1 MIMAKFPYYIA
12 RRYLF
17 SKKSH
22 NAINIISLISV
33 CGVAF
38 TTMALVCT
46 LSVFNGFQDLVASF
60 FTAFDPDLKV
70 VPVEGKVFSR
80 NDPAVQKLRAD
91 KNIALLSE
99 CLEDNALAIYQNRQV
114 MVHIKGVEDQFSEL
128 TDVNKLLY
136 GDGSFVLHADV
147 LQYGVPGIR
156 LANSLGIGAYFEE
169 PLQIYAPKKGAQIN
183 LSNPVSSFRQSELYS
198 PGVVFS
204 VNQEKYDNNYILTSI
219 AFARDLFDQ
228 PDMVSS
234 IDIKLKDQVDVSA
247 AQREI
252 QQVLGASRFKV
263 LDRYEQQADI
273 FRIMKVEKLIAYIF
287 LTFILMIA
295 CFNII
300 GSVSMLI
307 IEKKED
313 VRTLRNLGA
322 NDSQIVRIFLYEG
335 RLISTLGAV
344 VGLALGLLLCWLQQT
359 FGLIKMGS
367 SAGMFLVDAYPVS
380 IYWGD
385 LLLVFAT
392 VVLVGYVAL
401 WYPIRYLSRRLLSD

>member
-1 MIMAKFPYYIA
+1 MANFPYYIA

-22 NAINIISLISV
+22 NAINIISIISV

-60 FTAFDPDLKV
+60 FTSFDPQLKII
-70 VPVEGKVFSR
+70 PVEGKVFYKDDPAIRQLR
-80 NDPAVQKLRAD
+80 NDKD
-91 KNIALLSE
+91 IALFSE
-99 CLEDNALAIYQNRQV
+99 CLEDNALAIYRNRQV
-114 MVHIKGVEDQFSEL
+114 MVHIKGVGDQFSEL
-128 TDVNKLLY
+128 TDIDKLLY

-156 LANSLGIGAYFEE
+156 LANSLGLGAYFED

-183 LSNPVSSFRQSELYS
+183 LSNPAASFSQSELYS
-198 PGVVFS
+198 SGVVFS

-219 AFARDLFDQ
+219 DFARNLFDQ
-228 PDMVSS
+228 PDMISS
-234 IDIKLKDQVDVSA
+234 IDLKLREGVDVDQAKS
-247 AQREI
+247 RI
-252 QQVLGASRFKV
+252 QLLLGEERFKV

-273 FRIMKVEKLIAYIF
+273 FRIMRVEKLIAYIF
-287 LTFILMIA
+287 LTFILLIA

-307 IEKKED
+307 IDKKDD

-322 NDSQIVRIFLYEG
+322 NDNQIIRIFLYEG
-335 RLISTLGAV
+335 RMISAMGAVIGLISGLG
-344 VGLALGLLLCWLQQT
+344 LCWLQQT
-359 FGLIKMGS
+359 YGLIKMGS
-367 SAGMFLVDAYPVS
+367 SEGMFLVDAYPVS
-380 IYWGD
+380 VYWGD
-385 LLLVFAT
+385 LLLVFIT
-392 VVLVGYVAL
+392 VLLIGFAAL
-401 WYPIRYLSRRLLSD
+401 WYPIRYLGRRLIS

>member
-1 MIMAKFPYYIA
+1 MAKFPYYIA

-22 NAINIISLISV
+22 NAINIISIISV

-60 FTAFDPDLKV
+60 FTAFDPQLKV

-80 NDPAVQKLRAD
+80 NDPAVRKLRTNKD
-91 KNIALLSE
+91 IALLSE

-114 MVHIKGVEDQFSEL
+114 MVHIKGVEDQFSQL
-128 TDVNKLLY
+128 THIDKLLY

-147 LQYGVPGIR
+147 LQYGVLGIR
-156 LANSLGIGAYFEE
+156 LANSLGVGAYFEK

-204 VNQEKYDNNYILTSI
+204 VNQEKYDGDYILTSI
-219 AFARDLFDQ
+219 AFARELFDQ

-234 IDIKLKDQVDVSA
+234 IDIKLNDQVDVA
-247 AQREI
+247 AAKREI
-252 QQVLGASRFKV
+252 QQSLGTTRFKV

-287 LTFILMIA
+287 LTFILLIA

-313 VRTLRNLGA
+313 VCTLRSLGA

-335 RLISTLGAV
+335 RMISTLGAV

-359 FGLIKMGS
+359 FGLVKMGS

-380 IYWGD
+380 VYWGD
-385 LLLVFAT
+385 LLLVFVT
-392 VVLVGYVAL
+392 VVLVGYAAL
-401 WYPIRYLSRRLLSD
+401 WYPIKYLSRRLLSD

>member
-1 MIMAKFPYYIA
+1 MANFPYYIA

-22 NAINIISLISV
+22 NAINIISIISV

-60 FTAFDPDLKV
+60 FTSFDPQLKII
-70 VPVEGKVFSR
+70 PVEGKVFYKDDPAIRQLR
-80 NDPAVQKLRAD
+80 NDKD
-91 KNIALLSE
+91 IALFSE
-99 CLEDNALAIYQNRQV
+99 CLEDNALAIYRNRQV
-114 MVHIKGVEDQFSEL
+114 MVHIKGVGDQFSEL
-128 TDVNKLLY
+128 TDIDKLLY

-156 LANSLGIGAYFEE
+156 LANSLGLGAYFED

-183 LSNPVSSFRQSELYS
+183 LSNPAASFSQSELYS
-198 PGVVFS
+198 SGVVFS

-219 AFARDLFDQ
+219 DFARNLFDQ
-228 PDMVSS
+228 PDIVSS
-234 IDIKLKDQVDVSA
+234 IDLKLREGVDVDQAKS
-247 AQREI
+247 RI
-252 QQVLGASRFKV
+252 QLLLGEERFKV

-273 FRIMKVEKLIAYIF
+273 FRIMRVEKLIAYIF
-287 LTFILMIA
+287 LTFILLIA

-307 IEKKED
+307 IDKKDD

-322 NDSQIVRIFLYEG
+322 NDNQIIRIFLYEG
-335 RLISTLGAV
+335 RMISAMGAVIGLISGLG
-344 VGLALGLLLCWLQQT
+344 LCWLQQT
-359 FGLIKMGS
+359 YGLIKMGS
-367 SAGMFLVDAYPVS
+367 SEGMFLVDAYPVS
-380 IYWGD
+380 VYWGD
-385 LLLVFAT
+385 LLLVFIT
-392 VVLVGYVAL
+392 VLLIGFAAL
-401 WYPIRYLSRRLLSD
+401 WYPIRYLGRRLIS

>member
-1 MIMAKFPYYIA
+1 MANFPYYIA

-22 NAINIISLISV
+22 NAINIISIISV

-60 FTAFDPDLKV
+60 FTSFDPQLKII
-70 VPVEGKVFSR
+70 PVEGKVFYKDDPAIRQLR
-80 NDPAVQKLRAD
+80 NDKD
-91 KNIALLSE
+91 IALFSE
-99 CLEDNALAIYQNRQV
+99 CLEDNALAIYRNRQV
-114 MVHIKGVEDQFSEL
+114 MVHIKGVGDQFSEL
-128 TDVNKLLY
+128 TDIDKLLY

-156 LANSLGIGAYFEE
+156 LANSLGLGAYFED

-183 LSNPVSSFRQSELYS
+183 LSNPAASFSQSELYS
-198 PGVVFS
+198 SGVVFS

-219 AFARDLFDQ
+219 DFARNLFDQ

-234 IDIKLKDQVDVSA
+234 IDLKLREGVDVDQAKS
-247 AQREI
+247 RI
-252 QQVLGASRFKV
+252 QLLLGEERFKV

-273 FRIMKVEKLIAYIF
+273 FRIMRVEKLIAYIF
-287 LTFILMIA
+287 LTFILLIA

-307 IEKKED
+307 IDKKDD

-322 NDSQIVRIFLYEG
+322 NDNQIIRIFLYEG
-335 RLISTLGAV
+335 RMISAMGAVIGLISG
-344 VGLALGLLLCWLQQT
+344 LGLCWVQQT
-359 FGLIKMGS
+359 YGLIKMGS
-367 SAGMFLVDAYPVS
+367 SEGMFLVDAYPVS
-380 IYWGD
+380 VYWGD
-385 LLLVFAT
+385 LLLVFIT
-392 VVLVGYVAL
+392 VLLIGFAAL
-401 WYPIRYLSRRLLSD
+401 WYPIRYLGRRLIS

>member
-1 MIMAKFPYYIA
+1 MANFPYYIA

-22 NAINIISLISV
+22 NAINIISIISV

-60 FTAFDPDLKV
+60 FTSFDPQLKII
-70 VPVEGKVFSR
+70 PVEGKVFYKDDPAIRQLR
-80 NDPAVQKLRAD
+80 NDKD
-91 KNIALLSE
+91 IALFSE
-99 CLEDNALAIYQNRQV
+99 CLEDNALAIYRNRQV
-114 MVHIKGVEDQFSEL
+114 MVHIKGVGDQFSEL
-128 TDVNKLLY
+128 TDIDKLLY

-156 LANSLGIGAYFEE
+156 LANSLGLGAYFED

-183 LSNPVSSFRQSELYS
+183 LSNPAASFSQSELYS
-198 PGVVFS
+198 SGVVFS

-219 AFARDLFDQ
+219 DFARNLFDQ

-234 IDIKLKDQVDVSA
+234 IDLKLREGVDVDQAKS
-247 AQREI
+247 RI
-252 QQVLGASRFKV
+252 QLLLGEERFKV

-273 FRIMKVEKLIAYIF
+273 FRIMRVEKLIAYIF
-287 LTFILMIA
+287 LTFILLIA

-307 IEKKED
+307 IDKKDD

-322 NDSQIVRIFLYEG
+322 NDNQIIRIFLYEG
-335 RLISTLGAV
+335 RMISAFGAVIGLISGLG
-344 VGLALGLLLCWLQQT
+344 LCWLQQT
-359 FGLIKMGS
+359 YGLIKMGS
-367 SAGMFLVDAYPVS
+367 SEGMFLVDAYPVS
-380 IYWGD
+380 VYWGD
-385 LLLVFAT
+385 LLLVFIT
-392 VVLVGYVAL
+392 VLLIGFAAL
-401 WYPIRYLSRRLLSD
+401 WYPIHYLGRRLIS

>member
-1 MIMAKFPYYIA
+1 MANFPYYIA

-22 NAINIISLISV
+22 NAINIISIISV

-60 FTAFDPDLKV
+60 FTSFDPQLKII
-70 VPVEGKVFSR
+70 PVEGKVFYKDDPAIRQLR
-80 NDPAVQKLRAD
+80 NDKD
-91 KNIALLSE
+91 IALFSE
-99 CLEDNALAIYQNRQV
+99 CLEDNALAIYRNRQV
-114 MVHIKGVEDQFSEL
+114 MVHIKGVGDQFSEL
-128 TDVNKLLY
+128 TDIDKLLY

-156 LANSLGIGAYFEE
+156 LANSLGLGAYFEE

-183 LSNPVSSFRQSELYS
+183 LSNPAASFSQSELYS
-198 PGVVFS
+198 SGVVFS

-219 AFARDLFDQ
+219 DFARNLFDQ

-234 IDIKLKDQVDVSA
+234 IDLKLREGVDVDQAKS
-247 AQREI
+247 RI
-252 QQVLGASRFKV
+252 QLLLGEERFKV

-273 FRIMKVEKLIAYIF
+273 FRIMRVEKLIAYIF
-287 LTFILMIA
+287 LTFILLIA

-307 IEKKED
+307 IDKKDD

-322 NDSQIVRIFLYEG
+322 NDNQIIRIFLYEG
-335 RLISTLGAV
+335 RMISAFGAVIGLISGLG
-344 VGLALGLLLCWLQQT
+344 LCWLQQT
-359 FGLIKMGS
+359 YGLIKMGS
-367 SAGMFLVDAYPVS
+367 SEGMFLVDAYPVS
-380 IYWGD
+380 VYWGD
-385 LLLVFAT
+385 LLLVFIT
-392 VVLVGYVAL
+392 VLLIGFAAL
-401 WYPIRYLSRRLLSD
+401 WYPIRYLGRRLIS

>member
-1 MIMAKFPYYIA
+1 MANFPYYIA

-22 NAINIISLISV
+22 NAINIISIISV

-60 FTAFDPDLKV
+60 FTAFDPQLKII
-70 VPVEGKVFSR
+70 PVEGKVFYKDDPAIRQLR
-80 NDPAVQKLRAD
+80 NDKD
-91 KNIALLSE
+91 IALFSE
-99 CLEDNALAIYQNRQV
+99 CLEDNALAIYRNRQV

-128 TDVNKLLY
+128 TDINKLLY

-156 LANSLGIGAYFEE
+156 LANSLGLGAYFED

-183 LSNPVSSFRQSELYS
+183 LSNPATSFSQSELYS
-198 PGVVFS
+198 SGVVFS

-219 AFARDLFDQ
+219 DFARKLFDQ

-234 IDIKLKDQVDVSA
+234 IDLKLREGVDVDQAKS
-247 AQREI
+247 RI
-252 QQVLGASRFKV
+252 QLLLGEERFKV

-273 FRIMKVEKLIAYIF
+273 FRIMRVEKLIAYIF
-287 LTFILMIA
+287 LTFILLIA

-307 IEKKED
+307 IDKKDD

-322 NDSQIVRIFLYEG
+322 NDNQIIRIFLYEG
-335 RLISTLGAV
+335 RMISALGAV
-344 VGLALGLLLCWLQQT
+344 IGLISGLGLCWLQQT
-359 FGLIKMGS
+359 YGLIKMGS
-367 SAGMFLVDAYPVS
+367 SEGMFLVDAYPVS
-380 IYWGD
+380 VYWGD
-385 LLLVFAT
+385 LLLVFIT
-392 VVLVGYVAL
+392 VLLIGFAAL
-401 WYPIRYLSRRLLSD
+401 WYPIRYLGRRLIG

>member
-1 MIMAKFPYYIA
+1 MIMANFPYYIA

-22 NAINIISLISV
+22 NAINIISIISV

-60 FTAFDPDLKV
+60 FTAFDPQLKV
-70 VPVEGKVFSR
+70 LPVEGKVFSR
-80 NDPAVQKLRAD
+80 DDAAIRKLRTD
-91 KNIALLSE
+91 KNVALLSE

-147 LQYGVPGIR
+147 LQYGVLGIR
-156 LANSLGIGAYFEE
+156 LANSLGVGAYFEK
-169 PLQIYAPKKGAQIN
+169 PIQIYAPKKGAQIN

-204 VNQEKYDNNYILTSI
+204 VNQEKYDDSYILTSI

-228 PDMVSS
+228 PGMVSS
-234 IDIKLKDQVDVSA
+234 IDIKLKEGVDVA
-247 AQREI
+247 AAKREI
-252 QQVLGASRFKV
+252 QQLLGESRFKV
-263 LDRYEQQADI
+263 LDRYEQQSDI

-307 IEKKED
+307 IEKKDD

-322 NDSQIVRIFLYEG
+322 NDSQIIRIFLYEG

-344 VGLALGLLLCWLQQT
+344 VGLVLGLILCGLQQT

-385 LLLVFAT
+385 LLLVFIT

-401 WYPIRYLSRRLLSD
+401 WYPIRYLSRRLLAD

>member
-1 MIMAKFPYYIA
+1 MANFPYYIA
-12 RRYLF
+12 KRYLF

-22 NAINIISLISV
+22 NAINIISAISV

-60 FTAFDPDLKV
+60 FTAFDPQLKI
-70 VPVEGKVFSR
+70 VPVEGKVFKK
-80 NDPAVQKLRAD
+80 NDPAIQKLRSD
-91 KNIALLSE
+91 KDIALFSE
-99 CLEDNALAIYQNRQV
+99 CLEDNALAIYRNRQV
-114 MVHIKGVEDQFSEL
+114 MVHIKGVEDQFSQL
-128 TDVNKLLY
+128 TDINKLLY
-136 GDGSFVLHADV
+136 GDGTFVLHADV

-156 LANSLGIGAYFEE
+156 LANSLGVGAYFEE

-183 LSNPVSSFRQSELYS
+183 LSNPVTSFRQGELYS
-198 PGVVFS
+198 SGVVFS

-234 IDIKLKDQVDVSA
+234 IDLKLKDGVDVNEA
-247 AQREI
+247 KQRI
-252 QQVLGASRFKV
+252 QELLGEERFQV

-287 LTFILMIA
+287 LTFILLIA

-313 VRTLRNLGA
+313 VHTLRNLGA
-322 NDSQIVRIFLYEG
+322 TDAQIIRIFLYEG
-335 RLISTLGAV
+335 RMISTFGAV
-344 VGLALGLLLCWLQQT
+344 AGLLLGIGLCWLQQT
-359 FGLIKMGS
+359 FGLLKMGS
-367 SAGMFLVDAYPVS
+367 SEGLFLVDAYPVS

-385 LLLVFAT
+385 LLLVFVT
-392 VVLVGYVAL
+392 VLLVGYVAL
-401 WYPIRYLSRRLLSD
+401 WYPIRYLGKRLID

>member
-1 MIMAKFPYYIA
+1 MANFPYYIA

-22 NAINIISLISV
+22 NAINIISIISV

-60 FTAFDPDLKV
+60 FTSFDPQLKIT
-70 VPVEGKVFSR
+70 PVEGKVFYKDDPAIRQLR
-80 NDPAVQKLRAD
+80 NDKD
-91 KNIALLSE
+91 IALFSE
-99 CLEDNALAIYQNRQV
+99 CLEDNALAIYRNRQV
-114 MVHIKGVEDQFSEL
+114 MVHIKGVGDQFSEL
-128 TDVNKLLY
+128 TDIDKLLY

-156 LANSLGIGAYFEE
+156 LANSLGLGAYFED

-183 LSNPVSSFRQSELYS
+183 LSNPAASFSQSELYS
-198 PGVVFS
+198 SGVVFS

-219 AFARDLFDQ
+219 DFARNLFDQ

-234 IDIKLKDQVDVSA
+234 IDLKLREGVDVDQAKS
-247 AQREI
+247 RI
-252 QQVLGASRFKV
+252 QLLLGEERFKV

-273 FRIMKVEKLIAYIF
+273 FRIMRVEKLIAYIF
-287 LTFILMIA
+287 LTFILLIA

-307 IEKKED
+307 IDKKDD

-322 NDSQIVRIFLYEG
+322 NDNQIIRIFLYEG
-335 RLISTLGAV
+335 RMISAMGAVIGLISGLG
-344 VGLALGLLLCWLQQT
+344 LCWLQQT
-359 FGLIKMGS
+359 YGLIKMGS
-367 SAGMFLVDAYPVS
+367 SEGMFLVDAYPVS
-380 IYWGD
+380 VYWGD
-385 LLLVFAT
+385 LLLVFIT
-392 VVLVGYVAL
+392 VLLIGFAAL
-401 WYPIRYLSRRLLSD
+401 WYPIRYLGRRLIS

>member
-1 MIMAKFPYYIA
+1 MANFPYYIA

-22 NAINIISLISV
+22 NAINIISIISV

-60 FTAFDPDLKV
+60 FTSFDPQLKII
-70 VPVEGKVFSR
+70 PVEGKVFYKDDPAIRQLR
-80 NDPAVQKLRAD
+80 NDKD
-91 KNIALLSE
+91 IALFSE
-99 CLEDNALAIYQNRQV
+99 CLEDNALAIYRNRQV
-114 MVHIKGVEDQFSEL
+114 MVHIKGVGDQFSEL
-128 TDVNKLLY
+128 TDIDKLLY

-156 LANSLGIGAYFEE
+156 LANSLGLGAYFED
-169 PLQIYAPKKGAQIN
+169 PLQIYAPKKVAQIN
-183 LSNPVSSFRQSELYS
+183 LSNPAASFSQSELYS
-198 PGVVFS
+198 SGVVFS

-219 AFARDLFDQ
+219 DFARNLFDQ

-234 IDIKLKDQVDVSA
+234 IDLKLREGVDVDQAKS
-247 AQREI
+247 RI
-252 QQVLGASRFKV
+252 QLLLGEERFKV

-273 FRIMKVEKLIAYIF
+273 FRIMRVEKLIAYIF
-287 LTFILMIA
+287 LTFILLIA

-307 IEKKED
+307 IDKKDD

-322 NDSQIVRIFLYEG
+322 NDNQIIRIFLYEG
-335 RLISTLGAV
+335 RMISAMGAVIGLISGLG
-344 VGLALGLLLCWLQQT
+344 LCWLQQT
-359 FGLIKMGS
+359 YGLIKMGS
-367 SAGMFLVDAYPVS
+367 SEGMFLVDAYPVS
-380 IYWGD
+380 VYWGD
-385 LLLVFAT
+385 LLLVFIT
-392 VVLVGYVAL
+392 VLLIGFAAL
-401 WYPIRYLSRRLLSD
+401 WYPIRYLGRRLIS